1 MTVLNCDNFVF
12 VMFLTLSLPLFVSLL
27 FSDRCSVFQAES
39 DLRTATMSKTT
50 MRKGKLVEWHYF
62 VFVLSRVS
70 RENLSMNFPY
80 SRKAR

>member
-50 MRKGKLVEWHYF
+50 MRKGKLVVWHNI
-62 VFVLSRVS
+62 VFVLS
-70 RENLSMNFPY
+70 
-80 SRKAR
+80 